1 MEGNAVVA
9 IPAVKDGLFGVT
21 WNRTCLM
28 EGALRVMGFTCGVE
42 VKRLEINC
50 AVGLAILFGTYD
62 HAVAPCDGLSY
73 RHWFK
78 DTQRDV
84 LVESCLDF
92 FLPVEWYWY
101 WSVVCNWFCC
111 RVNH

>member
-73 RHWFK
+73 RHRFK

-101 WSVVCNWFCC
+101 WSVMCNWFCC